1 MSNGDYLFYGS
12 TSEGK
17 KVVDSEFV
25 FSESEPLTGFWGFET
40 TDGGV
45 HGLGMI
51 TYQRDSCQLPPVIK
65 PEEPKEP
72 DPEPVQQNE
81 TKESDPDPI
90 PQDETNQENL
100 VPPPPIVTPEP

>member
-17 KVVDSEFV
+17 KVVDAEFI

-45 HGLGMI
+45 QGLGMI
-51 TYQRDSCQLPPVIK
+51 TYQSGSCRVPPVIE
-65 PEEPKEP
+65 PEEPKKP
-72 DPEPVQQNE
+72 DPEPVPQNE
-81 TKESDPDPI
+81 TK
-90 PQDETNQENL
+90 QEDL